1 MSSRGPRLNTRPG
14 SPIVGRCC
22 FHRDTPG
29 PVAAGAP
36 RDLRAKQGNVRLLS
50 RNSLPTCQEPGLRE
64 APPVPPQALPGPA
77 GNTNPRAAAAG
88 DADST
93 APEARGAEG
102 SDERV
107 TCLSRR
113 LGRGP
118 RSCDKPLVSFIPGR
132 TQRVFPRVGPRR
144 APTGV
149 TCDSDG
155 QEPLT
160 GPARP
165 GGLGNDSGAGPAA
178 LVLETIAAAQSH
190 VQGPATARLQP
201 NGAGPPSAPLTCT
214 PAAPPPPPAAP
225 LSQTAAANGSHRGG
239 HGLMGHLP
247 RARPF
252 FLDLLTD
259 RTGWASGRLEGSPR

>member
-88 DADST
+88 DADSA

-102 SDERV
+102 SDEQV

-132 TQRVFPRVGPRR
+132 TQRAFPRVGPRR

-165 GGLGNDSGAGPAA
+165 GPGGWETTQGQAQLPWFWRRSRRLRATSKAQPRHGCNPTGQGRPLLHSPAH
-178 LVLETIAAAQSH
+178 L
-190 VQGPATARLQP
+190 
-201 NGAGPPSAPLTCT
+201 
-214 PAAPPPPPAAP
+214 PPP
-225 LSQTAAANGSHRGG
+225 
-239 HGLMGHLP
+239 HLP
-247 RARPF
+247 PQH
-252 FLDLLTD
+252 
-259 RTGWASGRLEGSPR
+259 P

>member
-1 MSSRGPRLNTRPG
+1 MSSRGPRLNTCPG

-22 FHRDTPG
+22 FPGGTPG

-50 RNSLPTCQEPGLRE
+50 RHSPPTCQEPGLRE

-77 GNTNPRAAAAG
+77 GNTSPRTAAG
-88 DADST
+88 DADGA

-102 SDERV
+102 SDEQV

-118 RSCDKPLVSFIPGR
+118 RSCDQPLVSFIPGR
-132 TQRVFPRVGPRR
+132 TQRAFPRVGPRH

-165 GGLGNDSGAGPAA
+165 SPAQGAGKRLRGRPSRPGSGDDRSGSEPHPRPSHGTAATQRGRAA
-178 LVLETIAAAQSH
+178 LCSTHLHTC
-190 VQGPATARLQP
+190 
-201 NGAGPPSAPLTCT
+201 PPPQ
-214 PAAPPPPPAAP
+214 PPPAAP
-225 LSQTAAANGSHRGG
+225 LRQTSAANGSHRGW

-247 RARPF
+247 RGRPF
-252 FLDLLTD
+252 FLGLLTD
-259 RTGWASGRLEGSPR
+259 RTGWA